1 MPLYLRTA
9 NSYDGKGSH
18 RIFIPYF
25 QLLIQIIRW
34 KYAPDYLTVEKL
46 LENDI
51 VTGAEPIE
59 EVEVKWDSTEL
70 VLFDSLSPYCEAS
83 VKVFLSLQKTSCI
96 IKTYLYQKDEV
107 SLIIHSIQ

>member
-1 MPLYLRTA
+1 MFKSFEWSYHTDRHQYYNDFSTRNDLYA
-9 NSYDGKGSH
+9 
-18 RIFIPYF
+18 
-25 QLLIQIIRW
+25 
-34 KYAPDYLTVEKL
+34 EKL

-83 VKVFLSLQKTSCI
+83 VKVFLSLQKISCI